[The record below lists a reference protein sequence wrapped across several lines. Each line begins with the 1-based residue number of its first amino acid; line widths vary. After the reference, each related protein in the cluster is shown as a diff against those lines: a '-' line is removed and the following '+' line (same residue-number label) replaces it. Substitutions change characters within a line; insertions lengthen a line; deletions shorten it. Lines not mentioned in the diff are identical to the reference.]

1 MKEEKGLGPE
11 IGGETVNMIPKGET
25 GQETEMLC
33 LIIKTKGTIMKGI
46 SGEITKT
53 TNTVPKITSVEMIL
67 KRGSISERGSLRTK
81 GLRKNSLRGR
91 EMRKRRLNT
100 LLKKRST
107 SRSDQKRRQNGRLNS
122 KNGKRTDPK
131 SLMR

>member
-1 MKEEKGLGPE
+1 MKEERGLGPE

-25 GQETEMLC
+25 GQETDLLY
-33 LIIKTKGTIMKGI
+33 LIMTKGTIMKGI
-46 SGEITKT
+46 SGEIIKTK
-53 TNTVPKITSVEMIL
+53 NTVPKITSVEMIL